1 MLMEVLWEQLSR
13 PDAAYESPAWHA
25 TKLAKT
31 EQRLADGKEQVVD
44 WETAKKELCRRF
56 E

>member
-1 MLMEVLWEQLSR
+1 MEALWEELSR

-25 TKLAKT
+25 MELAET
-31 EQRLADGKEQVVD
+31 EKRVTEGKEEFLE
-44 WETAKKELCRRF
+44 WETAKKALRHKF